1 MDLFEALPYEQRWI
15 DLPNGRL
22 LWLDNF
28 IPSNEADELMA
39 SLKLET
45 PWTQE
50 RIQLFGRSVL
60 QPRLQA
66 WYGDKS
72 YSYSGLTM
80 PAMPMTE
87 RLQSVKSRCE
97 GVANQTFNSVLL
109 NLYRDGQDSMGA
121 HQDNEP
127 ELGQNPTIA
136 SLSLGA
142 TRRFTLKHLHTGQ
155 NHDIELSHGSLLI
168 MAGEMQHHWKHGLP
182 KTNQS
187 IGERI
192 NLTFRTIF

>member
-1 MDLFEALPYEQRWI
+1 MFLPYEQRWI

-28 IPSNEADELMA
+28 IPSNEADELMS

-72 YSYSGLTM
+72 YTYSGLTM

-97 GVANQTFNSVLL
+97 GVANQRFNSVLL

-168 MAGEMQHHWKHGLP
+168 MAGEMQHHWKHSLP

>member
-1 MDLFEALPYEQRWI
+1 
-15 DLPNGRL
+15 
-22 LWLDNF
+22 
-28 IPSNEADELMA
+28 
-39 SLKLET
+39 
-45 PWTQE
+45 
-50 RIQLFGRSVL
+50 
-60 QPRLQA
+60 
-66 WYGDKS
+66 
-72 YSYSGLTM
+72 
-80 PAMPMTE
+80 
-87 RLQSVKSRCE
+87 
-97 GVANQTFNSVLL
+97 
-109 NLYRDGQDSMGA
+109 MGA

-155 NHDIELSHGSLLI
+155 NYDIELSHGSLLI
-168 MAGEMQHHWKHGLP
+168 MAGEMQHHWKHSLP